1 MNLKLFNTRLS
12 TESALADQ
20 QAINS
25 FMDSVSVKKTSTQFV
40 PGNPDFWS
48 ILVFY
53 EDLNGTHK
61 KETEKQPAITEED
74 LNETEKSIYAALRLW
89 RKDRASEINLP
100 EFMVCHN
107 ATLMTVAKEKPQ
119 DLLAL
124 SKIKGLGDQKI
135 AKYGD
140 DIVAILNAFW
150 QTTKD
155 PRWKEMY
162 GQDASCP
169 YISFHRGSL
178 LLSLKKSMKSPV
190 AELLHMVER

>member
-1 MNLKLFNTRLS
+1 MISYEQISNYFPPTGHISPPSRHYKVRMLKKDIPCRILFLHLQQFKTMNLKLFNTRLS

-89 RKDRASEINLP
+89 RKDRATEINLP

-140 DIVAILNAFW
+140 DIVAILNAF
-150 QTTKD
+150 
-155 PRWKEMY
+155 
-162 GQDASCP
+162 
-169 YISFHRGSL
+169 
-178 LLSLKKSMKSPV
+178 
-190 AELLHMVER
+190 